1 MAFLKMLPL
10 LGFPRLALLV
20 SRYRAV
26 QCAANRR
33 LYCTAPLK
41 MFSEKY
47 IFKYSTL
54 HILNSVLYI
63 LYFTFPKGY
72 GLPETRT
79 AHSG

>member
-1 MAFLKMLPL
+1 MLPR
-10 LGFPRLALLV
+10 PEAEKLALLV

-26 QCAANRR
+26 QCVAHRR
-33 LYCTAPLK
+33 LYCTAPPK

-63 LYFTFPKGY
+63 LYFTFPKGH